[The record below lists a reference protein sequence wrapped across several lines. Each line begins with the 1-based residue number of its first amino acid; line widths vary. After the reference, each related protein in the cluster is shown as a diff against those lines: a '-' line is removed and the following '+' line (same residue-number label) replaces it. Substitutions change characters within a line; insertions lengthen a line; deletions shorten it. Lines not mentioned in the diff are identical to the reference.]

1 MQQQM
6 YSHTAKYFRYAI
18 KEFLPV
24 LEELKKES
32 RNSYDQEQL
41 SDLIKM
47 YNSVGKEI
55 DAYNLNLDDPNR
67 WYNGEPN
74 EVNLK
79 ISEKVLEYFAR
90 LALKLAQKWR
100 IEIDKLGKKDYLDET
115 DEKRFYELKKL
126 TWPLEAIIQDD
137 KGIISQYKEL
147 GPIEFP
153 GENAVIDIYQGQIN
167 EGQNLI
173 KACYVNEAR
182 IKEFENLV
190 SKTFDLKRLITMLK
204 ELNSAFENKNYISVI
219 ALVRSVMN
227 HIPPVFGFSTFDE
240 VKSRYGNASWKK
252 NT

>member
-90 LALKLAQKWR
+90 LALKLAQKM
-100 IEIDKLGKKDYLDET
+100 
-115 DEKRFYELKKL
+115 
-126 TWPLEAIIQDD
+126 
-137 KGIISQYKEL
+137 
-147 GPIEFP
+147 
-153 GENAVIDIYQGQIN
+153 EN
-167 EGQNLI
+167 
-173 KACYVNEAR
+173 
-182 IKEFENLV
+182 
-190 SKTFDLKRLITMLK
+190 
-204 ELNSAFENKNYISVI
+204 
-219 ALVRSVMN
+219 
-227 HIPPVFGFSTFDE
+227 
-240 VKSRYGNASWKK
+240 
-252 NT
+252 